1 MATDA
6 AGFRRVLHEWARRQ
20 LEAQSGHAG
29 PFEIVHVELD
39 HDYGSSMSSET
50 TSVAIRFR
58 HDGRSCDESWKIY
71 YSSTGPIVRER
82 CEIGVWSMP
91 DTQRTVQM
99 MNELLVIA
107 DEKP

>member
-1 MATDA
+1 MTEDA
-6 AGFRRVLHEWARRQ
+6 AGFRRVLHEWAQRQ
-20 LEAQSGHAG
+20 LEERSYHAG

-39 HDYGSSMSSET
+39 HDSGSSMSSET
-50 TSVAIRFR
+50 ASVVIRFR

-91 DTQRTVQM
+91 DTWRTVQM
-99 MNELLVIA
+99 LNELLAIA
-107 DEKP
+107 DEKS

>member
-1 MATDA
+1 
-6 AGFRRVLHEWARRQ
+6 
-20 LEAQSGHAG
+20 
-29 PFEIVHVELD
+29 
-39 HDYGSSMSSET
+39 MSSET

-82 CEIGVWSMP
+82 CEIEVWSMP

-99 MNELLVIA
+99 INELLAIA